1 MKKNKINLKVIIS
14 FVTYF
19 FLNILAYILF
29 FNLIFK
35 KNFFYIYKILSQ
47 KTNLKFFGTFELA
60 GKKLSWEN
68 NLYFPESIFFKSK
81 SLCNFLSH
89 NV

>member
-35 KNFFYIYKILSQ
+35 KNFFIFIKFC
-47 KTNLKFFGTFELA
+47 LKKRISNFSELLHLLE
-60 GKKLSWEN
+60 KK
-68 NLYFPESIFFKSK
+68 
-81 SLCNFLSH
+81 
-89 NV
+89 

>member
-60 GKKLSWEN
+60 GKIIMGKQFI
-68 NLYFPESIFFKSK
+68 FPRVHFF
-81 SLCNFLSH
+81 
-89 NV
+89 